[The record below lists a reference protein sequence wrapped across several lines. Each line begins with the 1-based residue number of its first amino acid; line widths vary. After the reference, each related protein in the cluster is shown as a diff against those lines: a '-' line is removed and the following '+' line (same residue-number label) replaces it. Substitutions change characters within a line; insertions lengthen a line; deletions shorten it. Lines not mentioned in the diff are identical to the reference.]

1 MKLHLPVSLCRALA
15 VLFASAAFAAETVTL
30 NTLQP
35 SPDSYYY
42 DTLYEVEDS
51 NILLNG
57 NWQPEFKNEWGA
69 TIIWESTEDGAEYT
83 LSGSG
88 SMGNLSQVT
97 HGEYDTILDV
107 TLSIQGNSTF
117 TIESGVTLNTLD
129 LEVSGGATVVLKGTY
144 THEFIE
150 FIAYE
155 NCKIDVSQA
164 RLNSTGTTY
173 NFSPNST
180 IGVSTVTVTGWT
192 SIGLNGSGYDTDT
205 PCTAYLNGNLELR
218 GGSLGIKS
226 EQHFHWENDPLTYR
240 MGEISVYGN
249 ITLAVSGNIRIS
261 GATPVL
267 YEIGFY
273 TEGNNSEWN
282 QGGLDRFNNGIDL
295 SAPLFTC
302 SSINEDGLKLLEPYL
317 CLDVYDSEDEEYVWY
332 KPLLDKEYYAV
343 AGGDGLVY
351 IYLGDAGAPAIPP
364 GAIQVGKD
372 QEVQLGADADSTPS
386 TSKPVYLQPG
396 GKADAS
402 TLPDDLLNNQVM
414 MGTGGE
420 LVTTDQQT
428 MTLTG
433 SGSVNYS
440 IVAAGSTDPAAG
452 LVIKNGNLKLSG
464 STYAS
469 NAVTV
474 ESGVV
479 TISSATT
486 LGLDASSSVV
496 DVEDAAKL
504 TNFGTIAAKVTAG
517 NGSTV
522 LNEKIIE
529 GAVELGQGSVL
540 TNNGTLEGSVV
551 LAQGALLTNNGTL
564 EGDLT
569 AEGKV
574 SGSGTFADTILA
586 STASLHVGNSPGYQK
601 HTSLTL
607 NRGATLSFSVDG
619 TTPASLTNYGNG
631 THSFLEAESLTI
643 NPGTGAVTVKVD
655 VTMGILSAGTEPMN
669 LTLMEVE
676 TATTATTADFTLAL
690 QDNSGLLEEGST
702 ISFEDGKLKFNAAV
716 SKAALA
722 ALMDSNSANV
732 ANTMWASA
740 NAVQEMVRTAE
751 NQFLVGMP
759 GQTTFWGAGLGSF
772 MDVGGKQ
779 GFSSHAGGYAVG
791 MQHAFTEKFRAGFAF
806 GQMFGNFQSDDNQL
820 KADQKALVPMLTA
833 QYVTKTGKMSSV
845 TVSGHVAYGMV
856 ENEADTY
863 QAATAGHAKWDDEVL
878 NIGARVAWNVNLG
891 DHVTVSFFTGLNYQ
905 SVDQDSFTETF
916 TGGEREYRDGS
927 MSSLSVPLGITLR
940 GIYEMEGTN
949 IFAPELTLA
958 YIGDVARDNPEVRT
972 SVYGFNRVGKGTD
985 LGRSAFTL
993 SVGAN
998 WMFDSNWSIGAFYTL
1013 EARDEQLNQSLN
1025 AALRYSF

>member
-35 SPDSYYY
+35 SPDSYYS

-88 SMGNLSQVT
+88 SMGNLRQVT
-97 HGEYDTILDV
+97 HEEYDTILDV

-129 LEVSGGATVVLKGTY
+129 LEVRGGATVVLKGTY
-144 THEFIE
+144 TQKFIE
-150 FIAYE
+150 FIALE

-192 SIGLNGSGYDTDT
+192 SIALNGYGYDTDT
-205 PCTAYLNGNLELR
+205 PCTAYMNGNLELR
-218 GGSLGIKS
+218 GGRLGIKS
-226 EQHFHWENDPLTYR
+226 EQHFHWENDPMTYR
-240 MGEISVYGN
+240 MGEILVYGN
-249 ITLAVSGNIRIS
+249 MTLAVSGNIRIS

-267 YEIGFY
+267 YEVGHY
-273 TEGNNSEWN
+273 TEGENSEWN
-282 QGGLDRFNNGIDL
+282 QVGLDRFNNGIDI

-317 CLDVYDSEDEEYVWY
+317 YLDVYDSEYEEYSWY

-372 QEVQLGADADSTPS
+372 QEVQLGAAADSTPS

-402 TLPDDLLNNQVM
+402 LLTDDLLNNQVM

-440 IVAAGSTDPAAG
+440 IVAAVSTDPAAG

-486 LGLDASSSVV
+486 LGLDASSSEV

-522 LNEKIIE
+522 LNEKIIK
-529 GAVELGQGSVL
+529 GDVVLGQGSV
-540 TNNGTLEGSVV
+540 
-551 LAQGALLTNNGTL
+551 LTNNGTL

-574 SGSGTFADTILA
+574 TGSGTFADTTLY

-619 TTPASLTNYGNG
+619 IQKADAGKHGAGTYSSLKTG
-631 THSFLEAESLTI
+631 TLTI
-643 NPGTGAVTVKVD
+643 NPGTGTVTVLVD
-655 VTMGILSAGTEPMN
+655 VTMGIVAAGGD
-669 LTLMEVE
+669 
-676 TATTATTADFTLAL
+676 DFTLTL
-690 QDNSGLLEEGST
+690 LDVDDIVNSNAEESDFTLEVKDTAGLLEEGTSLT
-702 ISFEDGKLKFNAAV
+702 YANGEMKLQGAV

-985 LGRSAFTL
+985 FGRSAFTL